1 MERTTPHPASN
12 NAQRRAFLRSG
23 GLLLT
28 VLTTGAALASRQ
40 ARADDGLLSQA
51 SVHYQ
56 KMPHD
61 GQQCSNCAYF
71 IPGKTATDTGSCRL
85 VSGTI
90 YPDGW
95 CVRFSS

>member
-1 MERTTPHPASN
+1 MEHTAPHPAPN
-12 NAQRRAFLRSG
+12 QAQRRAFLRSG

-28 VLTTGAALASRQ
+28 VVTTGAMLASRQ

-56 KMPHD
+56 TMPHD
-61 GQQCSNCAYF
+61 GQHCSNCAYF
-71 IPGKTATDTGSCRL
+71 IPGQAATATGNCRL
-85 VSGTI
+85 VGGTI
-90 YPDGW
+90 DPDGW